1 MAANIEQLKERIRL
15 AIKANG
21 SGEITGEV
29 LQTTL
34 LDIVD
39 ELAQGA
45 YEISTSA
52 EVLSYWNNINT

>member
-1 MAANIEQLKERIRL
+1 MAANIEQLKQRIRL

-21 SGEITGEV
+21 NGEITGAV

-39 ELAQGA
+39 ELAQEG
-45 YEISTSA
+45 YEITTSA
-52 EVLSYWNNINT
+52 EVLSYWNNI

>member
-1 MAANIEQLKERIRL
+1 MAANIEQLKQRIRL

-21 SGEITGEV
+21 NGEITGQV

-39 ELAQGA
+39 ELAQGT

-52 EVLSYWNNINT
+52 EVLSYWNNI

>member
-1 MAANIEQLKERIRL
+1 MAANIEQLKQRIRL

-21 SGEITGEV
+21 NGEITGLV
-29 LQTTL
+29 LQETL

-52 EVLSYWNNINT
+52 EVLEYWENIT

>member
-21 SGEITGEV
+21 NGEITGLV
-29 LQTTL
+29 LQETL

-45 YEISTSA
+45 YEVSTSA
-52 EVLSYWNNINT
+52 EVLEYWENIT

>member
-1 MAANIEQLKERIRL
+1 MAADIDGLKQRIRL

-21 SGEITGEV
+21 NGEITGQV

-52 EVLSYWNNINT
+52 EVLSYWNNI

>member
-1 MAANIEQLKERIRL
+1 MAANIEQLKQRIRL

-21 SGEITGEV
+21 NGEITGLV
-29 LQTTL
+29 LQETL

-39 ELAQGA
+39 ELAQGT

-52 EVLSYWNNINT
+52 EVLEYWENIT

>member
-21 SGEITGEV
+21 NGEITGLV
-29 LQTTL
+29 LQETL

-52 EVLSYWNNINT
+52 EVLEYWENIT

>member
-1 MAANIEQLKERIRL
+1 MAANIEQLKQRIRL

-21 SGEITGEV
+21 NGEITGLV
-29 LQTTL
+29 LQETL

-45 YEISTSA
+45 YEVSTSA
-52 EVLSYWNNINT
+52 EVLEYWENIT